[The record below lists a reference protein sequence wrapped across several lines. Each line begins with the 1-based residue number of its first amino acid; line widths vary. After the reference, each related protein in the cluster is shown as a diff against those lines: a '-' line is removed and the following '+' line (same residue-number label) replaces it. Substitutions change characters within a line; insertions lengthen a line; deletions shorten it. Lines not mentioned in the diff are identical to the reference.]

1 MAVLKGPS
9 GPRRSVPATGLT
21 IAKAKPGLYR
31 LTLAPTRITR
41 ANGPIKRG
49 AIATALE
56 ETVSVHVVAGRHSL
70 LKGSYTSVVNP
81 GLKLL
86 TSSAISITGPAED
99 PSSIILDGHV
109 ALGRGNVLSLPP
121 SPMLPRGVLS
131 NVTRVSYGPNTT
143 SVSLTDASI
152 YQVAPNFEFNV
163 PLEVKEAPTATAASL
178 GASCDPTSGLSPYR
192 HIKDVSFSGGWST
205 ADVFGVHITDGVR
218 ASVHFTTEAGLDVT
232 AGAGLSCSIS
242 LSFSADGMAGPIPVT
257 AGIEGDL
264 DASAGVGGVLQS
276 GGSIEVNAGG
286 HTVGIPPAMVLI
298 PDVSFANPHFT
309 MTTKQFAQATA
320 GIGLT
325 VKAGIGVGGVGSL
338 TLNVGSGLNF
348 SAQPGTCLW
357 NDDFGQFSAEGELL
371 DWHLSTP
378 HTPALFSQ
386 QLGGNFCASSSGPG
400 LGTGSGGSAGGG
412 SGGGSGSGGSGSGG
426 SGSGGSGSGGSGSGG
441 GSGSTGQVVT
451 VSPVGNVDGPV
462 GYGGAFSGP
471 ACGTASDT
479 GLLSVYADNNLLFS
493 YILGADVFSTSG
505 WQQPLQDT
513 YELDAGTYQLTF
525 ECLITD
531 GTSQVE
537 EWSSP
542 GFEINLTG
550 TARDAQAAAS
560 APQGGS
566 LAVMSGVAGDPC
578 PTVDGVAPSG
588 ADYFL
593 LPSPGNGFEGNGYD
607 YVGYTSNLSVPSY
620 EALLPSDLTSGE
632 TSSALVR
639 CSYPGGA
646 SFGFVPTP
654 FTVTAPG

>member
-9 GPRRSVPATGLT
+9 GLRRLIPTSSLT

-31 LTLAPTRITR
+31 LTLVPTGITR

-49 AIATALE
+49 AIATALDK
-56 ETVSVHVVAGRHSL
+56 TVSIHVVAGRHSV
-70 LKGSYTSVVNP
+70 LKGSYTSIVNP

-86 TSSAISITGPAED
+86 TSSAISITGPVED
-99 PSSIILDGHV
+99 PSSIILKGHV
-109 ALGRGNVLSLPP
+109 ALARGNVLSLPP

-131 NVTRVSYGPNTT
+131 NVTGVSYGPNTT

-163 PLEVKEAPTATAASL
+163 PLEVKEASTAIAASL
-178 GASCDPTSGLSPYR
+178 GASCDPASGLSPYR

-205 ADVFGVHITDGVR
+205 ADVFGVHITDGVS
-218 ASVHFTTEAGLDVT
+218 ASVHFTTEAGLNVT

-264 DASAGVGGVLQS
+264 DASAGVGGALQS
-276 GGSIEVNAGG
+276 GGSFEVNAGG
-286 HTVGIPPAMVLI
+286 HTVGVPPAMVLI

-309 MTTKQFAQATA
+309 MTTKRFAQATA
-320 GIGLT
+320 GIGLS

-357 NDDFGQFSAEGELL
+357 NVGFGQFSAEGELL

-378 HTPALFSQ
+378 QTPALFRQ
-386 QLGGNFCASSSGPG
+386 QLGGNFCASSNGPG
-400 LGTGSGGSAGGG
+400 SGTGSGTSAGGG
-412 SGGGSGSGGSGSGG
+412 TGGGSGSGGSGSGG
-426 SGSGGSGSGGSGSGG
+426 SGTGGSGTGW
-441 GSGSTGQVVT
+441 SGSTGQVVT

-471 ACGTASDT
+471 ACGSASDS
-479 GLLSVYADNNLLFS
+479 GLLSVYADNDLLFS
-493 YILGADVFSTSG
+493 YVVSGGIFGTDG
-505 WQQPLQDT
+505 WQQPLQYT
-513 YELDAGTYQLTF
+513 YDLDAGTHELTF

-542 GFEINLTG
+542 GFEITLTG
-550 TARDAQAAAS
+550 TARDAQAAPS

-578 PTVDGVAPSG
+578 PTVNGVAPSG

-593 LPSPGNGFEGNGYD
+593 LPPPGNEYD
-607 YVGYTSNLSVPSY
+607 DVGYTSNLSAASY
-620 EALLPSDLTSGE
+620 EALLPSDLTNGE
-632 TSSALVR
+632 TSSALVT

-654 FTVTAPG
+654 FTVTAPE

>member
-9 GPRRSVPATGLT
+9 GLRRSVPATGLT
-21 IAKAKPGLYR
+21 IIKVKPGLYR
-31 LTLAPTRITR
+31 LTLAPTKITR

-49 AIATALE
+49 AIATALDK
-56 ETVSVHVVAGRHSL
+56 TVSVSVVAGRHSL
-70 LKGSYTSVVNP
+70 LKGSYTSIVNP

-86 TSSAISITGPAED
+86 TSSAISITGSPED
-99 PSSIILDGHV
+99 LSNIILKGHV
-109 ALGRGNVLSLPP
+109 VLARGNVLSLPP
-121 SPMLPRGVLS
+121 SPILPRGVLS
-131 NVTRVSYGPNTT
+131 NVTGVSYGPNTT
-143 SVSLTDASI
+143 SVSLTNASI

-163 PLEVKEAPTATAASL
+163 PMEAKEAPMALAASL
-178 GASCDPTSGLSPYR
+178 GASCDSASGLSPYR

-205 ADVFGVHITDGVR
+205 VDVLGVHITDGVR

-242 LSFSADGMAGPIPVT
+242 LSFSADGMAGPIPIT

-286 HTVGIPPAMVLI
+286 HTVGVPPAVVLI

-357 NDDFGQFSAEGELL
+357 DVDFGQFSAEGELL

-386 QLGGNFCASSSGPG
+386 QLGGNFCASSSSPG
-400 LGTGSGGSAGGG
+400 SGAGSGGSAGG
-412 SGGGSGSGGSGSGG
+412 SGGGPGSN
-426 SGSGGSGSGGSGSGG
+426 GG
-441 GSGSTGQVVT
+441 GSNGSESNGGSDSIGQVVT
-451 VSPVGNVDGPV
+451 VLPVGNVNGPV

-471 ACGTASDT
+471 ACGSASDT

-493 YILGADVFSTSG
+493 YILSDGIFSTDG
-505 WQQPLQDT
+505 WQQPLQYT
-513 YELDAGTYQLTF
+513 YELLAGTYHLTF
-525 ECLITD
+525 KCLIND
-531 GTSQVE
+531 GTSQIE

-542 GFEINLTG
+542 GFEITLTG

-566 LAVMSGVAGDPC
+566 LTVLSGVADDPC
-578 PTVDGVAPSG
+578 PTVDGVAPAI

-593 LPSPGNGFEGNGYD
+593 LPPPGSEYD
-607 YVGYTSNLSVPSY
+607 YIGYTSNLSAASY
-620 EALLPSDLTSGE
+620 EALLPNDLTSGE
-632 TSSALVR
+632 TSSALVT

-646 SFGFVPTP
+646 SFGFAPTP
-654 FTVTAPG
+654 FTVTAPE